1 MQEILAS
8 TNSTLS
14 LENEY
19 FVHATKIP
27 WI

>member
-27 WI
+27 